1 MRICLVGPTYPF
13 RGGIAHYNTVLF
25 RELAK
30 RHETFLVSLRKQ
42 YPNWLFPGT
51 TQRDESERPL
61 AVDHHPIL
69 TPLGPHTWRAAAR
82 HVERLRPDV
91 VVIQWWHPFFAPMT
105 GALARRLRKRGMRVV
120 VLCHNGRAHEASR
133 IDGIL
138 TRYAFSAADAFIAHS
153 SGDRDAILEM
163 RPDAKVVVSPHPSYA
178 CFRMRDAIDRTA
190 ARSTLGLPDRET
202 LLFFG
207 YVREYKGLPLLLE
220 AMAAVREKRDAQL
233 VVVGEFYSGRE
244 EAEAIVARHALDD
257 RVLFVDRYV
266 ANEEVQG
273 YFECADA
280 VVLPYRSASQS
291 GIVQIAY
298 EFLRPV
304 IATRVGGLPE
314 VIEDGTTGFLCDPS
328 ADSIAAGIER
338 FFASERDALEE
349 QIRGYR
355 ARFTWDAMVDVI
367 ESIAVEPGTTPPA
380 DERDARSNTSSTRL
394 ASRRETSSAS

>member
-51 TQRDESERPL
+51 TQRDESERPI

-69 TPLGPHTWRAAAR
+69 TPLGPHTWRTAAR
-82 HVERLRPDV
+82 HIERLRPDL
-91 VVIQWWHPFFAPMT
+91 VVIQWWHPFFAPAF
-105 GALARRLRKRGMRVV
+105 GSLARRLKRRGMRVV

-133 IDGIL
+133 LDGIL
-138 TRYAFSAADAFIAHS
+138 TRYAFSGADAFIAHS
-153 SGDRDAILEM
+153 EGDRAAILET
-163 RPDAKVVVSPHPSYA
+163 RRDARVVVSPHPSYS
-178 CFRMRDAIDRTA
+178 CFRMREEATRSE
-190 ARSTLGLPDRET
+190 ARATLGLPDRET

-220 AMAAVREKRDAQL
+220 AMASIRDRRNVQL
-233 VVVGEFYSGRE
+233 LVVGEFYSGRD
-244 EAEAIVARHALDD
+244 EADALVARHGLDD

-298 EFLRPV
+298 ELTRPV

-314 VIEDGTTGFLCDPS
+314 VVEDGGTGFLCDPNPG
-328 ADSIAAGIER
+328 SIEAAIER
-338 FFASERDALEE
+338 FFASDPEALAQRIRD
-349 QIRGYR
+349 YR
-355 ARFTWDAMVDVI
+355 TRFAWDAMVDVI
-367 ESIAVEPGTTPPA
+367 ESLTAESPEHDA
-380 DERDARSNTSSTRL
+380 ERARSTTSSTSR